1 VLSGPSLNPA
11 LPPLRLMVDELFAA
25 LDRELP
31 TLARLVGILI
41 GPRTLRVEAP
51 DEVFE
56 VWINEGALRTR
67 AASSAA
73 DVHIV
78 VTRRAI
84 GRVLS
89 DRERLADVLTEEPVS
104 VLGDLS
110 ALLDLER
117 ALELLSRAGRRSPS
131 VARLAFVLSTT

>member
-1 VLSGPSLNPA
+1 MYPGPSPHVI
-11 LPPLRLMVDELFAA
+11 PPLRLVVDEVFTA

-31 TLARLVGILI
+31 TLARLVGALI

-51 DEVFE
+51 GEVFE
-56 VWINEGALRTR
+56 VWSDEGVLRTR
-67 AASSAA
+67 APSGAA
-73 DVHIV
+73 DVHVV

-131 VARLAFVLSTT
+131 VARLAFVLATT